1 MIVISPGWKTGLSR
15 QRKTIELP
23 ARRYNLPQNP
33 ISLHRV
39 INRDLRKLERLIDDL
54 ITANSSRILKL
65 QELLTS

>member
-1 MIVISPGWKTGLSR
+1 MVQAAHDADIRLS
-15 QRKTIELP
+15 EP
-23 ARRYNLPQNP
+23 RYNLPDDPHQ
-33 ISLHRV
+33 LKKV

>member
-1 MIVISPGWKTGLSR
+1 MPDDAKQL
-15 QRKTIELP
+15 KK
-23 ARRYNLPQNP
+23 
-33 ISLHRV
+33 V